1 MFSLIDV
8 LIGRPLVEVITQLPL
23 ADDVRA
29 ALLERQGSLGQVL
42 AATIAYELGEWTKA
56 QVDGL
61 SESEVADCYVDAVTW
76 SEELLA
82 SMR

>member
-1 MFSLIDV
+1 MA
-8 LIGRPLVEVITQLPL
+8 GRRTLTIVKPDAFAAGNAGNII
-23 ADDVRA
+23 
-29 ALLERQGSLGQVL
+29 ALLERQGSLGQIL
-42 AATIAYELGEWTKA
+42 SATVAYELGEWTKA